1 MQTTSAIEMFVL
13 TGEQTGA
20 RRILDNNTTFTISG
34 NMETDVVFRDPSIND
49 EKINLITKDNDVYIQ
64 VLSGDIEIQ
73 GNSVKSGD
81 ILKVPEYAKIKIGET
96 TFSYG
101 RQVDATW
108 RDLLDC
114 VAKLELSSRSSR
126 QFISKILLHKTYYL
140 IALMLIISLILLSY
154 YTYVNTRKVEA
165 VQLSDQEIL
174 QQALFERGFES
185 ISVTQSDSGQISLS
199 GFLMTNREKS
209 EVEKLIDELNM
220 PVLVDL
226 STGDHLAAEVR
237 ELYRVNGVYADV
249 KVLKYG
255 KVIITTKHKNRKQL
269 ERLESIA
276 LNEIPSLIELDTE
289 YLGEHQKTEKIGPE
303 PTFNKQD
310 KRIVMVV
317 NGSPPY
323 IMTFDKSKYYIGALL
338 PSGHKI
344 ISIFDSSVVLEK
356 EGKTT
361 TLQF

>member
-13 TGEQTGA
+13 SGEQAGA

-34 NMETDVVFRDPSIND
+34 HMDTDVVFRDPVIND
-49 EKINLITKDNDVYIQ
+49 EKINLITKNNEVFIQ
-64 VLSGDIEIQ
+64 VLSGNIEIQ
-73 GNSVKSGD
+73 GNKIKSGD
-81 ILKVPEYAKIKIGET
+81 ILKIPEYAKIKIGDT

-114 VAKLELSSRSSR
+114 VAKLELNSDSNKN
-126 QFISKILLHKTYYL
+126 FINSIYKYKVFYLFTLL
-140 IALMLIISLILLSY
+140 LIISIAVILY
-154 YTYVNTRKVEA
+154 INFYNIKGA
-165 VQLSDQEIL
+165 VVSEFSELEIL
-174 QQALFERGFES
+174 ERTLIDNGFNNLS
-185 ISVTQSDSGQISLS
+185 IAQSESGQISLT
-199 GFLMTNREKS
+199 GFLMTNKEKS
-209 EVEKLIDELNM
+209 EVEKIVDILNI
-220 PVLVDL
+220 PVLFDL

-237 ELYRVNGVYADV
+237 ELYRVNGVEADV

-255 KVIITTKHKNRKQL
+255 KVIVTTDHSNKKIL
-269 ERLESIA
+269 DRLESIA
-276 LNEIPSLIELDTE
+276 ISEIPSLIELDTE
-289 YLGEHQKTEKIGPE
+289 YLSAENKPNVLGGGTN
-303 PTFNKQD
+303 FNKKD

-317 NGSPPY
+317 NGNPPY
-323 IMTFDKSKYYIGALL
+323 IMTYDKSKYYIGALL

-356 EGKTT
+356 EGTST

>member
-1 MQTTSAIEMFVL
+1 MQTTSTIELFVL
-13 TGEQTGA
+13 TGQQTGA

-34 NMETDVVFRDPSIND
+34 NMETDVVFRDPTISN
-49 EKINLITKDNDVYIQ
+49 ERINLITKDNDVFIQ

-73 GNSVKSGD
+73 GNSVKSGE
-81 ILKVPEYAKIKIGET
+81 ILKVQEYTKIKIGET

-101 RQVDATW
+101 RQVDARW
-108 RDLLDC
+108 RDILDC
-114 VAKLELSSRSSR
+114 VAKLELSSKSSKK
-126 QFISKILLHKTYYL
+126 FISLILDHKTYYS
-140 IALMLIISLILLSY
+140 IALLTAFLLTLFTY
-154 YTYVNTRKVEA
+154 FTYVKNSKVEILR
-165 VQLSDQEIL
+165 LSDKDTIQDVL
-174 QQALFERGFES
+174 HKNGFGS
-185 ISVTQSDSGQISLS
+185 LSVKESDSGRITLS

-209 EVEKLIDELNM
+209 EVEKIIDELNI
-220 PVLVDL
+220 PIQIDL

-237 ELYRVNGVYADV
+237 ELYRVNGVYVDV

-255 KVIITTKHKNRKQL
+255 KVIITSKHKNRKQL

-276 LNEIPSLIELDTE
+276 LSEIPSLIELDTE
-289 YLGEHQKTEKIGPE
+289 YLDVENKPEKLESEQI
-303 PTFNKQD
+303 FNKQD

-323 IMTFDKSKYYIGALL
+323 IMTYDKSKYYIGALL

-344 ISIFDSSVVLEK
+344 ISIYSSNVVLER

>member
-1 MQTTSAIEMFVL
+1 MRTTSEIEMFVL

-34 NMETDVVFRDPSIND
+34 NMETDVVFRDPTISN
-49 EKINLITKDNDVYIQ
+49 EKINLITKDNDVFIQ

-81 ILKVPEYAKIKIGET
+81 ILKIPEYAKIKIGET

-101 RQVDATW
+101 RHVDATW
-108 RDLLDC
+108 RDILEY
-114 VAKLELSSRSSR
+114 VAKLELSSKSSKKVV
-126 QFISKILLHKTYYL
+126 SLVLEHKAFL
-140 IALMLIISLILLSY
+140 IATLFIIIATTLIFY
-154 YTYVNTRKVEA
+154 YTYIHNSKVDLL
-165 VQLSDQEIL
+165 QLSDRELL
-174 QQALFERGFES
+174 QNVLVESGFES
-185 ISVTQSDSGQISLS
+185 LSISQSGSGQLSLT

-209 EVEKLIDELNM
+209 EVEKIVDEINL
-220 PVLVDL
+220 PILLDL

-249 KVLKYG
+249 KVLQDG
-255 KVIITTKHKNRKQL
+255 KVIVTTKYKDRKKL

-276 LNEIPSLIELDTE
+276 LSEIPSLIELDTE
-289 YLGEHQKTEKIGPE
+289 YLGVEQKPEKLGPE
-303 PTFNKQD
+303 PSFNKQD

-317 NGSPPY
+317 NGNPPY

-344 ISIFDSSVVLEK
+344 ISIYDSSVVLDK

-361 TLQF
+361 TLEF